1 MAFYKLWKTVSFSVL
16 GSILAYF
23 LFVYFLDVKTLFWE
37 GFIPTLLI
45 PLVLSSF
52 VENYILN
59 TNRKLNENL
68 ATIESQSNLLF
79 QDNQLKTKL
88 LSILSHNLHSPTTSL
103 GSILDL
109 SNKAT
114 INPDEFNDLKLR
126 IKGQLETTEHILDNT
141 LNWIKH

>member
-1 MAFYKLWKTVSFSVL
+1 
-16 GSILAYF
+16 
-23 LFVYFLDVKTLFWE
+23 
-37 GFIPTLLI
+37 LI

-68 ATIESQSNLLF
+68 ATIESQFNLLF

-88 LSILSHNLHSPTTSL
+88 LSILPRDLHSPTTSL
-103 GSILDL
+103 SSILDL